1 MYNNNHSSLRREC
14 KQFPLSIKISPQVN
28 VTSHHFFH
36 FFHYSDFFEYLH
48 FFEYLNFY
56 NKKEIWLYNK
66 TWVWGGG
73 GGFSPLSGNGIP
85 FTLFQLVSPDCG
97 NWLTR
102 WWNFHHMSQSQL
114 VWSFESQSRVKVKV
128 VKWCRK
134 KWFDHNQM
142 YIYHKQ
148 CEILQKN
155 HRNSSN
161 IQFQWFPI
169 EKGRKLCKRKRW
181 NGWSKSIF

>member
-1 MYNNNHSSLRREC
+1 MMYNNNHSSLRREC

-102 WWNFHHMSQSQL
+102 WWNFHCMGIFVYGVIYRLHFHWLVKIFNNYTSISKNEYGGVFSQYSTP
-114 VWSFESQSRVKVKV
+114 WASA
-128 VKWCRK
+128 C
-134 KWFDHNQM
+134 
-142 YIYHKQ
+142 
-148 CEILQKN
+148 LQ
-155 HRNSSN
+155 
-161 IQFQWFPI
+161 
-169 EKGRKLCKRKRW
+169 
-181 NGWSKSIF
+181 